1 MLYDTSFLRKLDL
14 SDQVERYEKSLKT
27 QNDDDLDAINMYI
40 VK

>member
-14 SDQVERYEKSLKT
+14 SDHVEIYEESLKT
-27 QNDDDLDAINMYI
+27 QNDDDLDAINMYL